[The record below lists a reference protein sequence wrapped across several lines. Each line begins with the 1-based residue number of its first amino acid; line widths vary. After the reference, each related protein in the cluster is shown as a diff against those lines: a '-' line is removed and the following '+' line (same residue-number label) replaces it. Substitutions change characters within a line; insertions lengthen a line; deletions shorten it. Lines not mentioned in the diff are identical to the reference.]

1 MIKDSTSIDFEG
13 SDTFAP
19 RLSFA
24 FSNAVDLFFVIS
36 GSRVALMCER

>member
-1 MIKDSTSIDFEG
+1 MIKDFTSIDFDG
-13 SDTFAP
+13 RSALAP